1 MRIKCP
7 THYAVIYYT
16 TDGWTPTTAS
26 TRYTG
31 PIEVNGDT
39 AIQAIAIAPNLTK
52 SIVSRAQY
60 KVAGNNAATAVMP
73 VATDGVLHAGTLS
86 ADGERSGDSKTAQ
99 VGDKLTLRLEQDVM
113 VGDRVAIAKGT
124 TVEATITHADPS
136 RHIGVP
142 GDLVF
147 EVHDLVADGLRI
159 PLEGGETLEGPDH
172 YRKTFGMAM
181 VPVVG
186 FGGVDGAR
194 VGGGDPAGDAG
205 DCFRKE

>member
-1 MRIKCP
+1 
-7 THYAVIYYT
+7 
-16 TDGWTPTTAS
+16 
-26 TRYTG
+26 
-31 PIEVNGDT
+31 
-39 AIQAIAIAPNLTK
+39 
-52 SIVSRAQY
+52 
-60 KVAGNNAATAVMP
+60 MP
-73 VATDGVLHAGTLS
+73 VATDGVLHAGTLLRMATVTS
-86 ADGERSGDSKTAQ
+86 ADSKTAQ

-136 RHIGVP
+136 RRIGVP

-159 PLEGGETLEGPDH
+159 PLEGGETLEGPRTTT
-172 YRKTFGMAM
+172 RKTFGMAM